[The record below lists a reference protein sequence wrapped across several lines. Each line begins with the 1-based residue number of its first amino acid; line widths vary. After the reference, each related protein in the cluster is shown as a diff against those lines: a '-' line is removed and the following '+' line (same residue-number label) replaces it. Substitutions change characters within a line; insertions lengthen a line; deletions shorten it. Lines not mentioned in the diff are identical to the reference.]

1 MWLERKIMSRVTGDD
16 RYFDFDAQIGWNH
29 LKVCMYVCIDVHQ
42 ILMLVLLLFII
53 CCLECCIY

>member
-29 LKVCMYVCIDVHQ
+29 LKVGA
-42 ILMLVLLLFII
+42 
-53 CCLECCIY
+53 